1 MKDSMIVKGCIYLW
15 GLVFYGAAHGEIS
28 KSLSDKFSGIF
39 SMLYTAYSSSELL
52 SIFTAV
58 LITGVLLYFAS
69 RKYEDHH
76 FSWNKLCLE
85 IFGIEVLW
93 LIPYDWQTPT
103 VGMFPIPLF
112 HYGAILI
119 LALIVADGVR
129 WFGNKNDKR
138 KPIDAKPFTVDT
150 VSPQQIDAVRA
161 QYADEFMLKF
171 QAIENDTDSYSVV
184 FYGNWGSGKTVFL
197 RYVETKLRE
206 KNQEV
211 IWFNPWKCQ
220 SIQQINIDFFN
231 LLTGV
236 LKQYDSSLAKPIL
249 KYSDLL
255 DSVEAP
261 KIVEYIINL
270 FSSQEDS
277 MSELKDHIIES
288 LSEIKV
294 PIYILIDDL
303 DRMDAD
309 EILAVIG
316 LLRNTA
322 NFPYLKYV
330 VGCDRDYLLERLK
343 EKNIE
348 QDYLQKIFMA
358 EFYLP
363 EIYAVAPYYEECRK
377 DIEKMTQ
384 DVFVHNFFEVLYG
397 NKPSIINQV
406 LGNVRQAKRFARE
419 LVLDWE
425 FAKKNSIGR
434 QLEILFEDYFWIELL
449 KYHNQSDY
457 DKLQNNP
464 SDFFDTRKNPRYK
477 VPMYVL
483 KKKFKEDGL
492 KNKIE
497 TKILEFIFPYD
508 NSRLISSRS
517 VAMVENYVKYFSFG
531 KAVNHISQSEF
542 VDLLNRNN
550 PDVVEKKIKEFT
562 SEELLS
568 LQHLMRMQNL
578 SKFSLE
584 SKKGYIDIFYAL
596 SSIRLNHSFKSP
608 VLEDVLIP
616 LLKDQNELVKSYLK
630 NKLESGAEYHK
641 IFVSSS
647 ICNSLLYHSKVN
659 NFTYVSKEYLE
670 GILKKNFT
678 KYVENYKCDASEI
691 LISHKALNRLVLLS
705 VVSYPVFDEDDN
717 FEYNNND
724 CVIIE
729 EIINYFKEHKSKNQQ
744 AIIDFEKII
753 IPDENPQEAIDE
765 LEMNKQEKIENLFGS
780 TKNYERF
787 KAECFE

>member
-1 MKDSMIVKGCIYLW
+1 MKDSIIIKSCIYLW
-15 GLVFYGAAHGEIS
+15 GLVIYGTVHGEIS
-28 KSLSDKFSGIF
+28 KSLNDKFSGLF
-39 SMLYTAYSSSELL
+39 SMLYTAYSSCELL
-52 SIFTAV
+52 STFTAV

-103 VGMFPIPLF
+103 VDMLPISLF
-112 HYGAILI
+112 HYGAILVF
-119 LALIVADGVR
+119 ALIVADIVR
-129 WFGNKNDKR
+129 WLSNQYDKR
-138 KPIDAKPFTVDT
+138 KPIDAEPFTIDT
-150 VSPQQIDAVRA
+150 VSHHQIDAVRA

-197 RYVETKLRE
+197 RYIETKLRE
-206 KNQEV
+206 KHQEV

-330 VGCDRDYLLERLK
+330 VGCDRDYLLEKLK
-343 EKNIE
+343 EKNID

-363 EIYAVAPYYEECRK
+363 EIYAVAPYYEEGRK

-384 DVFVHNFFEVLYG
+384 DDSVHNFFEVLYG

-425 FAKKNSIGR
+425 FAKKNSTGR
-434 QLEILFEDYFWIELL
+434 QLEILFEDYFWLELL

-483 KKKFKEDGL
+483 KKEFQEDGL

-550 PDVVEKKIKEFT
+550 PGVVEKKIKELT
-562 SEELLS
+562 LKELLS
-568 LQHLMRMQNL
+568 LQQLMRMQDL

-596 SSIRLNHSFKSP
+596 SIRLNHSFMSP
-608 VLEDVLIP
+608 ILEDGLIP
-616 LLKDQNELVKSYLK
+616 LLKDQNGLVKSYLK
-630 NKLESGAEYHK
+630 NKLELSTEFHK

-647 ICNSLLYHSKVN
+647 ICNALLYQEKVN
-659 NFTYVSKEYLE
+659 NFTYFSKDYLE
-670 GILKKNFT
+670 GILKKDFT

-691 LISHKALNRLVLLS
+691 LIPHKDLKLLVSLS
-705 VVSYPVFDEDDN
+705 VVCSPVYDEDDKYVYSN
-717 FEYNNND
+717 YD

-729 EIINYFKEHKSKNQQ
+729 EIINYFKEHKSKNLQ
-744 AIIDFEKII
+744 AINDFEKII
-753 IPDENPQEAIDE
+753 IPDEYQQIAIDE
-765 LEMNKQEKIENLFGS
+765 LKMDKQEEIESLFGS

>member
-1 MKDSMIVKGCIYLW
+1 MKDSIIVKGCIYLW
-15 GLVFYGAAHGEIS
+15 GLVFYGVAHGEIS
-28 KSLSDKFSGIF
+28 KSLSDRFSGIF
-39 SMLYTAYSSSELL
+39 SMLYTAYSSCELL
-52 SIFTAV
+52 ATFTAV

-103 VGMFPIPLF
+103 VGMFPISQF

-119 LALIVADGVR
+119 FALIVADAVR
-129 WFGNKNDKR
+129 WLSNQYDKR
-138 KPIDAKPFTVDT
+138 KPIDAEPFTIDT
-150 VSPQQIDAVRA
+150 ISHHQIDAVRA

-197 RYVETKLRE
+197 RYIETKLKE

-330 VGCDRDYLLERLK
+330 VGCDRDYLLEKFK
-343 EKNIE
+343 EKNID

-363 EIYAVAPYYEECRK
+363 EIYAVAPYYEECCK

-425 FAKKNSIGR
+425 FAKKNSTGR

-497 TKILEFIFPYD
+497 TKILEIIFPYD
-508 NSRLISSRS
+508 NSRPVSSRS

-550 PDVVEKKIKEFT
+550 PDEVETEIKEMT
-562 SEELLS
+562 LKKLLS
-568 LQHLMRMQNL
+568 LQQLMRMQNL
-578 SKFSLE
+578 TKFSLE
-584 SKKGYIDIFYAL
+584 SKKGYIDIIYAL
-596 SSIRLNHSFKSP
+596 SIRVNHSFMSP
-608 VLEDVLIP
+608 ILEDGLIP
-616 LLKDQNELVKSYLK
+616 LLKDNDEKVNSYLL
-630 NKLESGAEYHK
+630 NRLNASTGFSN
-641 IFVSSS
+641 ILVSSS

-659 NFTYVSKEYLE
+659 NFAYFPEEDLKK
-670 GILKKNFT
+670 IMKKNFAN
-678 KYVENYKCDASEI
+678 YVENNKCDASEI
-691 LISHKALNRLVLLS
+691 LIKRKAVNRLVLLS
-705 VVSYPVFDEDDN
+705 VVSYPVFDEEGN
-717 FEYNNND
+717 FEYNNYD
-724 CVIIE
+724 CIIIE
-729 EIINYFKEHKSKNQQ
+729 EIINYFKEHKSKNLQ
-744 AIIDFEKII
+744 AIKDFEII
-753 IPDENPQEAIDE
+753 VVPDEYPQEAFDE
-765 LEMNKQEKIENLFGS
+765 LNIEKQEEIESLFGS
-780 TKNYERF
+780 TKNYKKF

>member
-1 MKDSMIVKGCIYLW
+1 MKDSIIVKGCIYLW
-15 GLVFYGAAHGEIS
+15 GLVFYGVAHGEIS
-28 KSLSDKFSGIF
+28 KSLSDRFSGIF
-39 SMLYTAYSSSELL
+39 SMLYTAYSSCELL
-52 SIFTAV
+52 STFTSV

-112 HYGAILI
+112 HYGAILVF
-119 LALIVADGVR
+119 ALIVADAVR
-129 WFGNKNDKR
+129 WLSNQYDKR
-138 KPIDAKPFTVDT
+138 KPIDAEPFTIDT
-150 VSPQQIDAVRA
+150 ISHHQIDAVRA

-197 RYVETKLRE
+197 RYIETKLRE
-206 KNQEV
+206 KHQEV

-309 EILAVIG
+309 EILTVIG

-330 VGCDRDYLLERLK
+330 VGCDRDYLLEKLK
-343 EKNIE
+343 EKNID

-384 DVFVHNFFEVLYG
+384 DDSVHNFFEVLYG

-425 FAKKNSIGR
+425 FAKKNSTGR

-483 KKKFKEDGL
+483 KKKFQEDGL

-508 NSRLISSRS
+508 NSRLLSSRS

-550 PDVVEKKIKEFT
+550 PDEVETEIKEMT
-562 SEELLS
+562 LKKLLS
-568 LQHLMRMQNL
+568 LQQLMRMQNL
-578 SKFSLE
+578 TKFSLE
-584 SKKGYIDIFYAL
+584 SKKGYIDIIYAL
-596 SSIRLNHSFKSP
+596 SIRLNHSLMSP
-608 VLEDVLIP
+608 ILEDGLIS
-616 LLKDQNELVKSYLK
+616 LLKDQNEFVKSYLK
-630 NKLESGAEYHK
+630 NKLELGSEYHK
-641 IFVSSS
+641 IFMSSS
-647 ICNSLLYHSKVN
+647 ICNALLYQEKVN
-659 NFTYVSKEYLE
+659 NFTYFSKDYLE
-670 GILKKNFT
+670 GILKKDFT

-691 LISHKALNRLVLLS
+691 LIPHKDLKLLVSLS
-705 VVSYPVFDEDDN
+705 VVCSPVYDVDDKYVYSN
-717 FEYNNND
+717 YD

-729 EIINYFKEHKSKNQQ
+729 EIINYFKEHKSKNLQ
-744 AIIDFEKII
+744 AINDFEKII
-753 IPDENPQEAIDE
+753 IPDEYQQIDIDE
-765 LEMNKQEKIENLFGS
+765 LKMDKQEEIESLFGS
-780 TKNYERF
+780 TKNYEKF

>member
-1 MKDSMIVKGCIYLW
+1 MKDCIIVKGCMYLW
-15 GLVFYGAAHGEIS
+15 GLVFYGIAHGEIS
-28 KSLSDKFSGIF
+28 KSLSDKFSGTF

-52 SIFTAV
+52 SAFTAV

-69 RKYEDHH
+69 RRYEDHH

-103 VGMFPIPLF
+103 VGMFPISLF

-119 LALIVADGVR
+119 FALIVADAVR
-129 WFGNKNDKR
+129 WLSNQNDKR
-138 KPIDAKPFTVDT
+138 KPIDAEPFTIDT
-150 VSPQQIDAVRA
+150 ISHHQIDAVRA

-171 QAIENDTDSYSVV
+171 QAVENDTDSYSVV

-197 RYVETKLRE
+197 RYIETKLRE
-206 KNQEV
+206 KHQEV
-211 IWFNPWKCQ
+211 IWFNPWKSQ

-270 FSSQEDS
+270 FSSQEGS

-309 EILAVIG
+309 EILTVIG

-330 VGCDRDYLLERLK
+330 VGCDRDYLLEKLK
-343 EKNIE
+343 EKNID

-384 DVFVHNFFEVLYG
+384 DVFVHNFFEGLYG

-406 LGNVRQAKRFARE
+406 LGNIRQAKRFARE

-425 FAKKNSIGR
+425 FAKKNSKGG
-434 QLEILFEDYFWIELL
+434 QVEILFEDYFWIELL

-457 DKLQNNP
+457 DRLQNTP
-464 SDFFDTRKNPRYK
+464 SDFFDTRKSPRYK

-483 KKKFKEDGL
+483 KKKLQEDGL
-492 KNKIE
+492 KDKIE
-497 TKILEFIFPYD
+497 TKILEIIFPYD
-508 NSRLISSRS
+508 NSRLVSSRS
-517 VAMVENYVKYFSFG
+517 VAIVENYVKYFSFG
-531 KAVNHISQSEF
+531 KALNHISQSEF

-550 PDVVEKKIKEFT
+550 PDVVEKKIQEMTKG
-562 SEELLS
+562 ELFS
-568 LQHLMRMQNL
+568 LRHLMQMQNL

-584 SKKGYIDIFYAL
+584 DKKGYIDIFYAL
-596 SSIRLNHSFKSP
+596 SIRFNHSSMSP
-608 VLEDVLIP
+608 ILEDGLIP
-616 LLKDQNELVKSYLK
+616 LLKDQNGLVKSYLK
-630 NKLESGAEYHK
+630 NKLELGTEFHK

-647 ICNSLLYHSKVN
+647 ICNSLLYQLKVN
-659 NFTYVSKEYLE
+659 NFTYFSKNYLE
-670 GILKKNFT
+670 GILKKNFAN
-678 KYVENYKCDASEI
+678 YVENYKCDASEI
-691 LISHKALNRLVLLS
+691 LIPHKALNRLASLS
-705 VVSYPVFDEDDN
+705 VVCSPVFDDDDN
-717 FEYNNND
+717 FDYNSYD

-729 EIINYFKEHKSKNQQ
+729 DIINYFKEHKSKNLQ
-744 AIIDFEKII
+744 AIKDFETII
-753 IPDENPQEAIDE
+753 VPDEYPQEAFDE
-765 LEMNKQEKIENLFGS
+765 LNINKQEEIENLFGS

>member
-1 MKDSMIVKGCIYLW
+1 MKDSIMIKGCIYLW
-15 GLVFYGAAHGEIS
+15 GLLFYGAAHGEIS
-28 KSLSDKFSGIF
+28 KSLSDKFSGLF
-39 SMLYTAYSSSELL
+39 SMLYTAYSSCELL
-52 SIFTAV
+52 STFTAV

-69 RKYEDHH
+69 RRYEDHH

-93 LIPYDWQTPT
+93 LIPYDWKTPT
-103 VGMFPIPLF
+103 VVMFPISLF

-119 LALIVADGVR
+119 FALIVADAVR
-129 WFGNKNDKR
+129 WLSNQYDKR
-138 KPIDAKPFTVDT
+138 KPIDAESFTIDT
-150 VSPQQIDAVRA
+150 ISHHQIDAVRA

-171 QAIENDTDSYSVV
+171 QAIENDADSYSVV

-197 RYVETKLRE
+197 RYIETKLRE
-206 KNQEV
+206 KHQEV

-330 VGCDRDYLLERLK
+330 VGCDRDYLLEKLK
-343 EKNIE
+343 EKNID

-384 DVFVHNFFEVLYG
+384 DDSVHNFFEVLYG

-425 FAKKNSIGR
+425 FAKKNSTGR

-449 KYHNQSDY
+449 KYHNQSAY
-457 DKLQNNP
+457 DRLQNTP
-464 SDFFDTRKNPRYK
+464 SDFFDTRKSPRYK

-483 KKKFKEDGL
+483 KKKFQEDGL
-492 KNKIE
+492 KDEIE
-497 TKILEFIFPYD
+497 TKILEIIFPYD

-517 VAMVENYVKYFSFG
+517 VVIVENYVKYFSFG

-550 PDVVEKKIKEFT
+550 PGVVEKKIKELT
-562 SEELLS
+562 LKELLS
-568 LQHLMRMQNL
+568 LQQLMRMQDL

-596 SSIRLNHSFKSP
+596 SIRLNHSFMSP
-608 VLEDVLIP
+608 ILEDGLIP
-616 LLKDQNELVKSYLK
+616 LLKDQNGLVKSYLK
-630 NKLESGAEYHK
+630 NKLELSTEFHK

-647 ICNSLLYHSKVN
+647 ICNSLLYQLKVN
-659 NFTYVSKEYLE
+659 NFTYFSKNYLE
-670 GILKKNFT
+670 GILKKNFAN
-678 KYVENYKCDASEI
+678 YVENYKCDASEI
-691 LISHKALNRLVLLS
+691 LIPRKALNRLVSLS
-705 VVSYPVFDEDDN
+705 VISYPVFDDDDN
-717 FEYNNND
+717 FDYNSYD
-724 CVIIE
+724 SVIIE
-729 EIINYFKEHKSKNQQ
+729 DIINYFKEHKSKNLQ
-744 AIIDFEKII
+744 AIKDFEII
-753 IPDENPQEAIDE
+753 VVPDEYPQEALDE
-765 LEMNKQEKIENLFGS
+765 LEIKKQEEIESLFGS

>member
-1 MKDSMIVKGCIYLW
+1 MIGY
-15 GLVFYGAAHGEIS
+15 
-28 KSLSDKFSGIF
+28 
-39 SMLYTAYSSSELL
+39 
-52 SIFTAV
+52 
-58 LITGVLLYFAS
+58 
-69 RKYEDHH
+69 
-76 FSWNKLCLE
+76 
-85 IFGIEVLW
+85 
-93 LIPYDWQTPT
+93 
-103 VGMFPIPLF
+103 
-112 HYGAILI
+112 
-119 LALIVADGVR
+119 
-129 WFGNKNDKR
+129 DKR
-138 KPIDAKPFTVDT
+138 KPIDAEPFTIDT
-150 VSPQQIDAVRA
+150 ISHHQIDAVRA
-161 QYADEFMLKF
+161 LYADEFMLKF

-197 RYVETKLRE
+197 RYIETKLRE
-206 KNQEV
+206 KHQEV

-277 MSELKDHIIES
+277 MSELKNHIIES
-288 LSEIKV
+288 LFEIKV

-330 VGCDRDYLLERLK
+330 VGCDRDYLLEKLK
-343 EKNIE
+343 EKNID

-384 DVFVHNFFEVLYG
+384 DDSVHNFFEVLYG

-425 FAKKNSIGR
+425 FAKKNSTGR

-483 KKKFKEDGL
+483 KKKFQEDGL

-497 TKILEFIFPYD
+497 TKILEIIFPYD

-531 KAVNHISQSEF
+531 KALNHISQSEF

-550 PDVVEKKIKEFT
+550 PAVVEEKVNAMT
-562 SEELLS
+562 SDEQLS
-568 LQHLMRMQNL
+568 LQHLMQMQNL
-578 SKFSLE
+578 SKFRLE
-584 SKKGYIDIFYAL
+584 DKKGYIDIFYAL
-596 SSIRLNHSFKSP
+596 SKSPNHSLMSQI
-608 VLEDVLIP
+608 VEDGLIP
-616 LLKDQNELVKSYLK
+616 LLEDSDEKVKSHLLNRLNVSTGYGNIL
-630 NKLESGAEYHK
+630 
-641 IFVSSS
+641 VSSS

-659 NFTYVSKEYLE
+659 DFTCFPEEDLKK
-670 GILKKNFT
+670 IMKKNFVN
-678 KYVENYKCDASEI
+678 YVENNKCDASEI
-691 LISHKALNRLVLLS
+691 LIKRKAVNRLVLLS
-705 VVSYPVFDEDDN
+705 VVSYPVFDEEGN
-717 FEYNNND
+717 FEYNNYN
-724 CVIIE
+724 CIIIE
-729 EIINYFKEHKSKNQQ
+729 EIINYFKEHKSKNLQ
-744 AIIDFEKII
+744 AIKDFEII
-753 IPDENPQEAIDE
+753 VVPDEYPQEAFDE
-765 LEMNKQEKIENLFGS
+765 LNIEKQEEIESLFGS
-780 TKNYERF
+780 TKNYKKF

>member
-1 MKDSMIVKGCIYLW
+1 MKDSIVVKISIYLW
-15 GLVFYGAAHGEIS
+15 VIVFYGFAHGEITMF
-28 KSLSDKFSGIF
+28 LDDNFTGIF
-39 SMLYTAYSSSELL
+39 TILYTTYAGNDIL
-52 SIFTAV
+52 SLFTVV

-85 IFGIEVLW
+85 ILGIEVLW

-119 LALIVADGVR
+119 FALIVADAVR
-129 WFGNKNDKR
+129 WLFNLNDKP
-138 KPIDAKPFTVDT
+138 KPIDAKSFTIDT
-150 VSPQQIDAVRA
+150 VSPHQIDAVRA
-161 QYADEFMLKF
+161 QYADEFILKF
-171 QAIENDTDSYSVV
+171 QAIDNFDDSYSVV
-184 FYGNWGSGKTVFL
+184 FYGKWGSGKTVFL
-197 RYVETKLRE
+197 RHIEKKLRE
-206 KNQEV
+206 KNQKV

-231 LLTGV
+231 LLTDV
-236 LKQYDSSLAKPIL
+236 LTQYDSSLAKPIL

-277 MSELKDHIIES
+277 MSELKEHIIKS
-288 LSEIKV
+288 LSKIRV

-309 EILAVIG
+309 EILTVIG

-330 VGCDRDYLLERLK
+330 VGCDRDYLLEKLK

-348 QDYLQKIFMA
+348 QDYLQKIFMT

-363 EIYAVAPYYEECRK
+363 EIFVIYPYYEECRK
-377 DIEKMTQ
+377 DIEQMTK
-384 DVFVHNFFEVLYG
+384 DDPVHNFFEVIYG
-397 NKPSIINQV
+397 DKPSIINQV

-419 LVLDWE
+419 LALDWE
-425 FAKKNSIGR
+425 FAKKNSTGR
-434 QLEILFEDYFWIELL
+434 QCEILFEDYFWIELL

-457 DKLQNNP
+457 DRLQNTP
-464 SDFFDTRKNPRYK
+464 SDFFDTRRSPRYK

-483 KKKFKEDGL
+483 KKKFQEDGL
-492 KNKIE
+492 KDKIE
-497 TKILEFIFPYD
+497 TKILEIIFPND

-531 KAVNHISQSEF
+531 KALNHISQSEF

-550 PDVVEKKIKEFT
+550 PDVVEQKIKKLT
-562 SEELLS
+562 LKELFS
-568 LQHLMRMQNL
+568 LRHLMQMQDL

-584 SKKGYIDIFYAL
+584 DKKGYIDIFYAL
-596 SSIRLNHSFKSP
+596 SIRLNHSSLSP
-608 VLEDVLIP
+608 ILEDGLIP

-630 NKLESGAEYHK
+630 NKLELSTEYHK
-641 IFVSSS
+641 LFMSSS
-647 ICNSLLYHSKVN
+647 ICNALLYQEKVN
-659 NFTYVSKEYLE
+659 NFTYFSKDYLE
-670 GILKKNFT
+670 GILKKNFA
-678 KYVENYKCDASEI
+678 KFVENYKCDASEI
-691 LISHKALNRLVLLS
+691 LIPHKDLKLLVSLS
-705 VVSYPVFDEDDN
+705 VVSYPVFDEEGN
-717 FEYNNND
+717 FEYNNYD
-724 CVIIE
+724 CVILE
-729 EIINYFKEHKSKNQQ
+729 EIINYFKEHKSNIFQ
-744 AIIDFEKII
+744 AIDDFEKII
-753 IPDENPQEAIDE
+753 VPDEYPQEAFDE
-765 LEMNKQEKIENLFGS
+765 LIMERQEKIDNLFGS

>member
-1 MKDSMIVKGCIYLW
+1 MKDSIVVKISIYLW
-15 GLVFYGAAHGEIS
+15 VMVFYVFAHGEIT
-28 KSLSDKFSGIF
+28 KFLDDNFTGIF
-39 SMLYTAYSSSELL
+39 TILYTTYAGNDIL
-52 SIFTAV
+52 SLFTVV

-85 IFGIEVLW
+85 ILGIEVLW

-119 LALIVADGVR
+119 FALIVADAVR
-129 WFGNKNDKR
+129 WLFNRNDKP
-138 KPIDAKPFTVDT
+138 KLIDAEPFTIDT
-150 VSPQQIDAVRA
+150 ISPHQIDAVRA

-171 QAIENDTDSYSVV
+171 QAIDNFDDSYSVV
-184 FYGNWGSGKTVFL
+184 FYGKWGSGKTVFL
-197 RYVETKLRE
+197 RHIETKLME
-206 KNQEV
+206 KNQKV

-236 LKQYDSSLAKPIL
+236 LTQYDSSLAKPIL

-277 MSELKDHIIES
+277 MSELKEHIIES
-288 LSEIKV
+288 LSEIRV

-330 VGCDRDYLLERLK
+330 VGCDRDYLLEKLK

-363 EIYAVAPYYEECRK
+363 DFFVIYPYYEECRK
-377 DIEKMTQ
+377 DIEKMTK
-384 DVFVHNFFEVLYG
+384 DDPVHNFFEVLYG
-397 NKPSIINQV
+397 DKPSIIDQV
-406 LGNVRQAKRFARE
+406 LGNIRQAKRFARE

-425 FAKKNSIGR
+425 FAKKNSTGR
-434 QLEILFEDYFWIELL
+434 QREILYEDYFWIELL

-457 DKLQNNP
+457 DRLQNTP
-464 SDFFDTRKNPRYK
+464 SDFFDTRKSPRYK

-483 KKKFKEDGL
+483 KKKFREDGL
-492 KNKIE
+492 KDKIE
-497 TKILEFIFPYD
+497 TKILEIIFPYD
-508 NSRLISSRS
+508 NSRLVSSRS

-531 KAVNHISQSEF
+531 KALNHISQSEF

-550 PDVVEKKIKEFT
+550 PDVVEQKIKELT
-562 SEELLS
+562 LKELFS
-568 LQHLMRMQNL
+568 LRHLMQMQDL

-584 SKKGYIDIFYAL
+584 DKKGYIDIFYAL
-596 SSIRLNHSFKSP
+596 SIRLNHSSLSP
-608 VLEDVLIP
+608 ILENGLIP

-630 NKLESGAEYHK
+630 NKLELSSEYHK
-641 IFVSSS
+641 LFMSSS
-647 ICNSLLYHSKVN
+647 ICNALLYQEKVN
-659 NFTYVSKEYLE
+659 SFTYFSKDYLE
-670 GILKKNFT
+670 GILKKNFA
-678 KYVENYKCDASEI
+678 KFVENYKCDASEI
-691 LISHKALNRLVLLS
+691 LISRKALNRLVLLS
-705 VVSYPVFDEDDN
+705 VVSYPVFDEEGN
-717 FEYNNND
+717 FEYNNYD
-724 CVIIE
+724 CVILE

-744 AIIDFEKII
+744 AINDFDKII
-753 IPDENPQEAIDE
+753 VPDEYPQEAFDE
-765 LEMNKQEKIENLFGS
+765 LLMERQEKIENLFGS
-780 TKNYERF
+780 SKNFERF

>member
-1 MKDSMIVKGCIYLW
+1 
-15 GLVFYGAAHGEIS
+15 
-28 KSLSDKFSGIF
+28 
-39 SMLYTAYSSSELL
+39 MLYTAYSSSELL
-52 SIFTAV
+52 STFTVV

-103 VGMFPIPLF
+103 VGMLPISLF
-112 HYGAILI
+112 HYGAILVF
-119 LALIVADGVR
+119 ALIVADAVR
-129 WFGNKNDKR
+129 WLSNQYDKR
-138 KPIDAKPFTVDT
+138 KPIDAEPFTIDT
-150 VSPQQIDAVRA
+150 ISHHQIDAVRA

-197 RYVETKLRE
+197 RYIETKLRE
-206 KNQEV
+206 KHQEV

-270 FSSQEDS
+270 FSSQEDN

-330 VGCDRDYLLERLK
+330 VGCDRDYLLEKLK
-343 EKNIE
+343 EKNID

-397 NKPSIINQV
+397 DKPSIINQV

-425 FAKKNSIGR
+425 FAKKNSTGR

-449 KYHNQSDY
+449 KYHNQSVY
-457 DKLQNNP
+457 MELQNNP
-464 SDFFDTRKNPRYK
+464 SKFFYTKKNPRHK

-483 KKKFKEDGL
+483 KKFQENQVKD
-492 KNKIE
+492 KIE
-497 TKILEFIFPYD
+497 TKILEIIFPYD
-508 NSRLISSRS
+508 NSRPVSSRS
-517 VAMVENYVKYFSFG
+517 VALVENYVKYFSFG
-531 KAVNHISQSEF
+531 KALNHISQSEF

-550 PDVVEKKIKEFT
+550 LAVVEEKVNAMT
-562 SEELLS
+562 SDEQLS
-568 LQHLMRMQNL
+568 LQHLMQMQNL
-578 SKFSLE
+578 SKFRLE
-584 SKKGYIDIFYAL
+584 DKKGYIDIFYAL
-596 SSIRLNHSFKSP
+596 SKNPNHSLMSQI
-608 VLEDVLIP
+608 LEDGLIP
-616 LLKDQNELVKSYLK
+616 LLKDQNGLVKSYLK
-630 NKLESGAEYHK
+630 NKLELSTEFHK

-647 ICNSLLYHSKVN
+647 ICNSLLYQLKVN
-659 NFTYVSKEYLE
+659 NFTYFSKNYLE
-670 GILKKNFT
+670 GILKKNFAN
-678 KYVENYKCDASEI
+678 YVENYKCDASEI
-691 LISHKALNRLVLLS
+691 LIPRKALNRLVSLS
-705 VVSYPVFDEDDN
+705 VISYPVFDEDDN
-717 FEYNNND
+717 FDYNNYD
-724 CVIIE
+724 CVIFE
-729 EIINYFKEHKSKNQQ
+729 DIINYFKEHKSKNLQ
-744 AIIDFEKII
+744 AIKDFEII
-753 IPDENPQEAIDE
+753 VVPDEYPQEALDE
-765 LEMNKQEKIENLFGS
+765 LEMDKQEKIENLFGS

-787 KAECFE
+787 KTECFE

>member
-1 MKDSMIVKGCIYLW
+1 MKDSIIIKSCIYLW
-15 GLVFYGAAHGEIS
+15 GLVIYGTVHGEIS
-28 KSLSDKFSGIF
+28 KSLNDKFSGLF
-39 SMLYTAYSSSELL
+39 SMLYTAYSSCELL
-52 SIFTAV
+52 STFTAV

-103 VGMFPIPLF
+103 VGMLPISLF
-112 HYGAILI
+112 HYGAILVF
-119 LALIVADGVR
+119 ALIVADAVR
-129 WFGNKNDKR
+129 WLSNQYDKR
-138 KPIDAKPFTVDT
+138 KPIDAEPFTIDT
-150 VSPQQIDAVRA
+150 ISHHQIDAVRA

-197 RYVETKLRE
+197 RYIETKLRE
-206 KNQEV
+206 KHQEV

-270 FSSQEDS
+270 FSSQEDN

-330 VGCDRDYLLERLK
+330 VGCDRDYLLEKLK
-343 EKNIE
+343 EKNID

-363 EIYAVAPYYEECRK
+363 EIYVVAPYYEECRK

-406 LGNVRQAKRFARE
+406 LGNIRQAKRFARE

-425 FAKKNSIGR
+425 FAKKNSTGR

-449 KYHNQSDY
+449 KYHNQSVY
-457 DKLQNNP
+457 MELQNNP
-464 SDFFDTRKNPRYK
+464 SKFFDTKKNPRHK

-483 KKKFKEDGL
+483 KKFQENQVKD
-492 KNKIE
+492 KIE
-497 TKILEFIFPYD
+497 TKILEIIFPYD
-508 NSRLISSRS
+508 NSRPVSSRS
-517 VAMVENYVKYFSFG
+517 VALVENYVKYFSFG
-531 KAVNHISQSEF
+531 KALNHISQSEF

-550 PDVVEKKIKEFT
+550 LAVVEEKVNAMT
-562 SEELLS
+562 SDEQLS
-568 LQHLMRMQNL
+568 LQHLMQMQNL
-578 SKFSLE
+578 SKFRLE
-584 SKKGYIDIFYAL
+584 DKKGYIDIFYAL
-596 SSIRLNHSFKSP
+596 SKSPNHSLMSQI
-608 VLEDVLIP
+608 VEDGLIP
-616 LLKDQNELVKSYLK
+616 LLKDSDEKVKSHLLNRLNVSTGYGNIL
-630 NKLESGAEYHK
+630 
-641 IFVSSS
+641 VSSS

-659 NFTYVSKEYLE
+659 DFTYLPE
-670 GILKKNFT
+670 GDLKNIMKKNFAE
-678 KYVENYKCDASEI
+678 YVEKNKCDASEI
-691 LISHKALNRLVLLS
+691 LIPHKGLNRMASLS
-705 VVSYPVFDEDDN
+705 VVCYPVFDDDDN
-717 FEYNNND
+717 FDYNSYD
-724 CVIIE
+724 SVIFE
-729 EIINYFKEHKSKNQQ
+729 DIINYFKEHKSKNLQ
-744 AIIDFEKII
+744 AIKDFEII
-753 IPDENPQEAIDE
+753 VVPDEYPQEALDE
-765 LEMNKQEKIENLFGS
+765 LEMDKQEKIENLFGS

-787 KAECFE
+787 KTECFE

>member
-1 MKDSMIVKGCIYLW
+1 MKDSIIVKGCMYLW
-15 GLVFYGAAHGEIS
+15 GLVFYGIAHGEIS

-52 SIFTAV
+52 STFTAV

-69 RKYEDHH
+69 RRYEDHH

-119 LALIVADGVR
+119 FALIVADAVR
-129 WFGNKNDKR
+129 WLSNQNDKC
-138 KPIDAKPFTVDT
+138 KPIDAEPFTIDT
-150 VSPQQIDAVRA
+150 ISHHQIDAVRA

-197 RYVETKLRE
+197 RYIETKLRE
-206 KNQEV
+206 KHQEV

-330 VGCDRDYLLERLK
+330 VGCDRDYLLEKLK
-343 EKNIE
+343 EKNID

-384 DVFVHNFFEVLYG
+384 DDSVHNFFEVLYG

-425 FAKKNSIGR
+425 FAKKNSTGR

-457 DKLQNNP
+457 DRLQNTP
-464 SDFFDTRKNPRYK
+464 SDFFDTRKSPRYK

-483 KKKFKEDGL
+483 KKKFQEDGL
-492 KNKIE
+492 KDKIE
-497 TKILEFIFPYD
+497 TKILEIIFPYD
-508 NSRLISSRS
+508 NSRLVSSRS

-531 KAVNHISQSEF
+531 KALNHISQSEF

-550 PDVVEKKIKEFT
+550 PDVVETKIKELT
-562 SEELLS
+562 LKELFS
-568 LQHLMRMQNL
+568 LQHLMRMQDL

-596 SSIRLNHSFKSP
+596 SIRLNHSFMSP
-608 VLEDVLIP
+608 ILEDGLIP
-616 LLKDQNELVKSYLK
+616 LLKDQNGLVKSYLK
-630 NKLESGAEYHK
+630 NKLELSTEFHK

-647 ICNSLLYHSKVN
+647 ICNSLLYQLKVN
-659 NFTYVSKEYLE
+659 NFTYFSKNYLE
-670 GILKKNFT
+670 GILKKNFAN
-678 KYVENYKCDASEI
+678 YVENYKCDASEI
-691 LISHKALNRLVLLS
+691 LIPRKALNRLVSLS
-705 VVSYPVFDEDDN
+705 VISYPVFDEDDN
-717 FEYNNND
+717 FDYNNYD

-729 EIINYFKEHKSKNQQ
+729 DIINYFKEHKSKNLQ
-744 AIIDFEKII
+744 AVNDFETII
-753 IPDENPQEAIDE
+753 VPDEYPQEVIDQ
-765 LEMNKQEKIENLFGS
+765 LEMDKQEKIEGLFGS
-780 TKNYERF
+780 TKNYDRF

>member
-1 MKDSMIVKGCIYLW
+1 MKDSIMIKGCIYLW
-15 GLVFYGAAHGEIS
+15 GLLFYGAAHGEIS
-28 KSLSDKFSGIF
+28 KSLSDKFSGLF

-52 SIFTAV
+52 STFTAV

-69 RKYEDHH
+69 RRYEDHH

-103 VGMFPIPLF
+103 VGMFPISLF

-119 LALIVADGVR
+119 FALIVADAVR
-129 WFGNKNDKR
+129 WLSNQNDKR
-138 KPIDAKPFTVDT
+138 KPIDAEPFTIDT
-150 VSPQQIDAVRA
+150 ISHHQIDAVRA

-171 QAIENDTDSYSVV
+171 QAVENDTDSYSVV

-197 RYVETKLRE
+197 RYIETKLRE
-206 KNQEV
+206 KHQEV

-330 VGCDRDYLLERLK
+330 VGCDRDYLLEKLK
-343 EKNIE
+343 EKNID

-384 DVFVHNFFEVLYG
+384 DDSVHNFFEVLYG

-425 FAKKNSIGR
+425 FAKKNSTGR
-434 QLEILFEDYFWIELL
+434 QLEILFEDYFWLELL

-457 DKLQNNP
+457 DRLQNTP

-483 KKKFKEDGL
+483 KKKFQEDGL
-492 KNKIE
+492 KDKIE
-497 TKILEFIFPYD
+497 TKILEIIFPYD

-517 VAMVENYVKYFSFG
+517 VVIVENYVKYFSFG

-550 PDVVEKKIKEFT
+550 PGVVEKKIKELT
-562 SEELLS
+562 LKELLS
-568 LQHLMRMQNL
+568 LQQLMRMQDL

-596 SSIRLNHSFKSP
+596 SIRLNHSFMSP
-608 VLEDVLIP
+608 ILEDGLIP
-616 LLKDQNELVKSYLK
+616 LLKDQNGLVKSYLK
-630 NKLESGAEYHK
+630 NKLELSTDFHK

-647 ICNSLLYHSKVN
+647 ICNSLLYQLKVN
-659 NFTYVSKEYLE
+659 NFTYFSKNYLE
-670 GILKKNFT
+670 GILKKNFAN
-678 KYVENYKCDASEI
+678 YVENYKCDASEI
-691 LISHKALNRLVLLS
+691 LIPRKALNRLVSLS
-705 VVSYPVFDEDDN
+705 VISYPVFDDDDN
-717 FEYNNND
+717 FDYNSYD
-724 CVIIE
+724 SVIIE
-729 EIINYFKEHKSKNQQ
+729 DIINYFKEHKSKNLQ
-744 AIIDFEKII
+744 AIKDFEII
-753 IPDENPQEAIDE
+753 VVPDEYPQEALDE
-765 LEMNKQEKIENLFGS
+765 LEIKKQEEIESLFGS

>member
-1 MKDSMIVKGCIYLW
+1 MKDSIIIKSCIYLW
-15 GLVFYGAAHGEIS
+15 GLVIYGTVHGEIS
-28 KSLSDKFSGIF
+28 KSLNDKFSGLF
-39 SMLYTAYSSSELL
+39 SMLYTAYSSCELL
-52 SIFTAV
+52 STFTAV

-103 VGMFPIPLF
+103 VDMLPISLF
-112 HYGAILI
+112 HYGAILVF
-119 LALIVADGVR
+119 ALIVADIVR
-129 WFGNKNDKR
+129 WLSNQYDKR
-138 KPIDAKPFTVDT
+138 KPIDAEPFTIDT
-150 VSPQQIDAVRA
+150 VSHHQIDAVRA

-197 RYVETKLRE
+197 RYIETKLRE
-206 KNQEV
+206 KHQEV

-330 VGCDRDYLLERLK
+330 VGCDRDYLLEKLK
-343 EKNIE
+343 EKNID

-384 DVFVHNFFEVLYG
+384 DDSVHNFFEVLYG

-483 KKKFKEDGL
+483 KKKFQEDGL

-508 NSRLISSRS
+508 NSRLLSSRS

-550 PDVVEKKIKEFT
+550 PDEVETEIKEMT
-562 SEELLS
+562 LKKLLS
-568 LQHLMRMQNL
+568 LQQLMRMQNL
-578 SKFSLE
+578 TKFSLE
-584 SKKGYIDIFYAL
+584 SKKGYIDIIYAL
-596 SSIRLNHSFKSP
+596 SIRLNHSLMSP
-608 VLEDVLIP
+608 ILEDGLIP

-630 NKLESGAEYHK
+630 NKLELGSEYHK
-641 IFVSSS
+641 IFMSSS
-647 ICNSLLYHSKVN
+647 ICNALLYQEKVN
-659 NFTYVSKEYLE
+659 NFTYFSKDYLE
-670 GILKKNFT
+670 GILKKDFT

-691 LISHKALNRLVLLS
+691 LIPHKDLKLLVSLS
-705 VVSYPVFDEDDN
+705 VVCSPVYDEDDKYVYSN
-717 FEYNNND
+717 YD

-729 EIINYFKEHKSKNQQ
+729 EIINYFKEHKSKNLQ
-744 AIIDFEKII
+744 AINDFEKII
-753 IPDENPQEAIDE
+753 IPDEYQQIDIDE
-765 LEMNKQEKIENLFGS
+765 LKMDKQEEIESLFGS
-780 TKNYERF
+780 TKNYEKF

>member
-1 MKDSMIVKGCIYLW
+1 MIKGCIYLW
-15 GLVFYGAAHGEIS
+15 GLLFYGAAHGEIS
-28 KSLSDKFSGIF
+28 KSLSDKFSGLF
-39 SMLYTAYSSSELL
+39 SMLYTAYSSCELL
-52 SIFTAV
+52 STFTAV

-103 VGMFPIPLF
+103 VGMLPISLF
-112 HYGAILI
+112 HYGAILVF
-119 LALIVADGVR
+119 ALIVADAVR
-129 WFGNKNDKR
+129 WLSNQYDKR
-138 KPIDAKPFTVDT
+138 KPIDAEPFTIDT
-150 VSPQQIDAVRA
+150 ISHHQIDAVRA

-197 RYVETKLRE
+197 RYIETKLRE
-206 KNQEV
+206 KHQEV

-330 VGCDRDYLLERLK
+330 VGCDRDYLLEKLK
-343 EKNIE
+343 EKNID

-384 DVFVHNFFEVLYG
+384 DDSVHNFFEVLYG

-425 FAKKNSIGR
+425 FAKKNSTGR
-434 QLEILFEDYFWIELL
+434 QLEILFEDYFWLELL

-457 DKLQNNP
+457 DRLQNTP
-464 SDFFDTRKNPRYK
+464 SDFFDTRKSPRYK

-483 KKKFKEDGL
+483 KKKFQEDGL
-492 KNKIE
+492 KDKIE
-497 TKILEFIFPYD
+497 TKILEIIFPYD
-508 NSRLISSRS
+508 NSRLVSSRS
-517 VAMVENYVKYFSFG
+517 VVIVENYVKYFSFG

-550 PDVVEKKIKEFT
+550 PGVVEKKIKELT
-562 SEELLS
+562 LKELLS
-568 LQHLMRMQNL
+568 LQQLMRMQDL

-596 SSIRLNHSFKSP
+596 SIRLNHSFMSP
-608 VLEDVLIP
+608 ILEDGLIP
-616 LLKDQNELVKSYLK
+616 LLKDQNGLVKSYLK
-630 NKLESGAEYHK
+630 NKLELSTEFHK

-647 ICNSLLYHSKVN
+647 ICNSLLYQLKVN
-659 NFTYVSKEYLE
+659 NFTYFSKNYLE
-670 GILKKNFT
+670 GILKKNFAN
-678 KYVENYKCDASEI
+678 YVENYKCDASEI
-691 LISHKALNRLVLLS
+691 LIPRKALNRLVSLS
-705 VVSYPVFDEDDN
+705 VISYPVFDDDDN
-717 FEYNNND
+717 FDYNSYD
-724 CVIIE
+724 SVIIE
-729 EIINYFKEHKSKNQQ
+729 DIINYFKEHKSKNLQ
-744 AIIDFEKII
+744 AIKDFEII
-753 IPDENPQEAIDE
+753 VVPDEYPQEALDE
-765 LEMNKQEKIENLFGS
+765 LEIKKQEEIESLFGS

>member
-1 MKDSMIVKGCIYLW
+1 MKDSIIVKGCMYLW
-15 GLVFYGAAHGEIS
+15 GLVFYGIAHGEIS
-28 KSLSDKFSGIF
+28 KSLSDQFSGIF

-52 SIFTAV
+52 SAFTAV

-69 RKYEDHH
+69 RRYGDHH

-103 VGMFPIPLF
+103 VGMFPISLF

-119 LALIVADGVR
+119 FALIVADAVR
-129 WFGNKNDKR
+129 WLSNQNDKR
-138 KPIDAKPFTVDT
+138 NPIDAEPFTIDT
-150 VSPQQIDAVRA
+150 ISHHQIDAVRA
-161 QYADEFMLKF
+161 QYADDFMLKF
-171 QAIENDTDSYSVV
+171 QAVENDTDSYSVV
-184 FYGNWGSGKTVFL
+184 FYGKWGSGKTVFL
-197 RYVETKLRE
+197 RYIETKLRE
-206 KNQEV
+206 KHQEV

-270 FSSQEDS
+270 FSSQEGS

-303 DRMDAD
+303 DRMDAE
-309 EILAVIG
+309 EILTVIG

-330 VGCDRDYLLERLK
+330 VGCDRDYLLEKLK
-343 EKNIE
+343 EKNID

-384 DVFVHNFFEVLYG
+384 DVFVHNFFEGLYG

-406 LGNVRQAKRFARE
+406 LGNIRQAKRFARE

-425 FAKKNSIGR
+425 FAKKNSTGR

-449 KYHNQSDY
+449 KYHNQSVY
-457 DKLQNNP
+457 MELQNNP
-464 SDFFDTRKNPRYK
+464 SKFFDTKKNPRHK

-483 KKKFKEDGL
+483 KKFQENQVKD
-492 KNKIE
+492 KIE
-497 TKILEFIFPYD
+497 TKILEIIFPYD
-508 NSRLISSRS
+508 NSRPVSSRS
-517 VAMVENYVKYFSFG
+517 VALVENYVKYFSFG
-531 KAVNHISQSEF
+531 KALNHISQSEF

-550 PDVVEKKIKEFT
+550 PDVVEKKIQEMT
-562 SEELLS
+562 SDEQLS
-568 LQHLMRMQNL
+568 LLHLMQMQNL
-578 SKFSLE
+578 SKFRLE
-584 SKKGYIDIFYAL
+584 DKKGYIDIFYAL
-596 SSIRLNHSFKSP
+596 SKNPNHSLMSQI
-608 VLEDVLIP
+608 VEDGLIP
-616 LLKDQNELVKSYLK
+616 LLKDSDEKVKSHLLNRLNVSTGYGNIL
-630 NKLESGAEYHK
+630 
-641 IFVSSS
+641 VSSS
-647 ICNSLLYHSKVN
+647 ICNSLLYQLKVN
-659 NFTYVSKEYLE
+659 NFTYFSKNYLE
-670 GILKKNFT
+670 GILKKNFAN
-678 KYVENYKCDASEI
+678 YVENYKCDASEI
-691 LISHKALNRLVLLS
+691 LIPRKALNRLASLS
-705 VVSYPVFDEDDN
+705 VVCSPVFDDDDN
-717 FEYNNND
+717 FDYNSYD

-729 EIINYFKEHKSKNQQ
+729 DIINYFKEHKSKNLQ
-744 AIIDFEKII
+744 AINDFETII
-753 IPDENPQEAIDE
+753 VLDEYPQEVIDQ
-765 LEMNKQEKIENLFGS
+765 LEMDKQEKIENLFGS

>member
-1 MKDSMIVKGCIYLW
+1 MKDSIIVKGCIFLW
-15 GLVFYGAAHGEIS
+15 GLVFYGIAHGEIS
-28 KSLSDKFSGIF
+28 KSLSDQFSEIF

-52 SIFTAV
+52 SAFTAV

-85 IFGIEVLW
+85 IFGMEVLW
-93 LIPYDWQTPT
+93 LIPYDWKTPT
-103 VGMFPIPLF
+103 VGMFPISLF

-119 LALIVADGVR
+119 FALIVADAVR
-129 WFGNKNDKR
+129 WLSNQNDKR
-138 KPIDAKPFTVDT
+138 KPIDAEPFTIDT
-150 VSPQQIDAVRA
+150 ISHHQIDAVRA

-184 FYGNWGSGKTVFL
+184 FYGKWGSGKTVFL

-206 KNQEV
+206 KHQEV

-277 MSELKDHIIES
+277 MSELKEHIIES

-309 EILAVIG
+309 EILTVIG

-330 VGCDRDYLLERLK
+330 VGCDRDYLLEKLK
-343 EKNIE
+343 EKNID

-384 DVFVHNFFEVLYG
+384 DVFVHNFFEGLYG

-406 LGNVRQAKRFARE
+406 LGNIRQAKRFARE

-425 FAKKNSIGR
+425 FAKKNSTGR

-449 KYHNQSDY
+449 KYHNQSVY
-457 DKLQNNP
+457 MELQNNP
-464 SDFFDTRKNPRYK
+464 SKFFDTKKNPRHK

-483 KKKFKEDGL
+483 KKFQEDGL
-492 KNKIE
+492 KDKIE
-497 TKILEFIFPYD
+497 TQILEIIFPYD
-508 NSRLISSRS
+508 NSRLVSSRS
-517 VAMVENYVKYFSFG
+517 VVMVENYVKYFSFG
-531 KAVNHISQSEF
+531 KALNHISQSEF

-550 PDVVEKKIKEFT
+550 PDVVEKKIQEMT
-562 SEELLS
+562 SDEQLS
-568 LQHLMRMQNL
+568 LQHLMQMQNL
-578 SKFSLE
+578 SKFRLE
-584 SKKGYIDIFYAL
+584 DKKGYIDIFYAL
-596 SSIRLNHSFKSP
+596 SKSPNHSLMSQI
-608 VLEDVLIP
+608 VEDGLIP
-616 LLKDQNELVKSYLK
+616 LLKDSDEKVKSHLLNRLNVSTGYGNIL
-630 NKLESGAEYHK
+630 
-641 IFVSSS
+641 VSSS

-659 NFTYVSKEYLE
+659 DFTCFPEEDLKN
-670 GILKKNFT
+670 IMKKNFAE
-678 KYVENYKCDASEI
+678 YVEKNKCDASEI
-691 LISHKALNRLVLLS
+691 LIPHKALNRLASLS
-705 VVSYPVFDEDDN
+705 VISYPVFDEDDN
-717 FEYNNND
+717 FDYNSYD

-729 EIINYFKEHKSKNQQ
+729 NIINYFKEHKSKNLQ
-744 AIIDFEKII
+744 AIKDFETII
-753 IPDENPQEAIDE
+753 VPDEYPQEAFDE
-765 LEMNKQEKIENLFGS
+765 LNINKQEEIEGLFGS

>member
-1 MKDSMIVKGCIYLW
+1 MKDSIIIKSCIYLW
-15 GLVFYGAAHGEIS
+15 GLVIYGTVHGEIS
-28 KSLSDKFSGIF
+28 KSLNDKFSGLF
-39 SMLYTAYSSSELL
+39 SMLYTAYSSCELL
-52 SIFTAV
+52 STFTAV

-103 VGMFPIPLF
+103 VGMLPISLF
-112 HYGAILI
+112 HYEAILVF
-119 LALIVADGVR
+119 ALIVADAVR
-129 WFGNKNDKR
+129 WLSNQYDKR
-138 KPIDAKPFTVDT
+138 KPIDAEPFTIDT
-150 VSPQQIDAVRA
+150 ISHHQIDAVRA

-197 RYVETKLRE
+197 RYIETKLRE
-206 KNQEV
+206 KHQEV

-270 FSSQEDS
+270 FSSQEDN

-330 VGCDRDYLLERLK
+330 VGCDRDYLLEKLK
-343 EKNIE
+343 EKNID

-397 NKPSIINQV
+397 DKPSIINQV

-425 FAKKNSIGR
+425 FAKKNSTGR

-449 KYHNQSDY
+449 KYHNQSVY
-457 DKLQNNP
+457 MELQNNP
-464 SDFFDTRKNPRYK
+464 SKFFDTKKNPRHK

-483 KKKFKEDGL
+483 KKFQENQVKD
-492 KNKIE
+492 KIE
-497 TKILEFIFPYD
+497 TKILEIIFPYD
-508 NSRLISSRS
+508 NSRPVSSRS
-517 VAMVENYVKYFSFG
+517 VALVENYVKYFSFG
-531 KAVNHISQSEF
+531 KALNHISQSEF

-550 PDVVEKKIKEFT
+550 LAVVEEKVNAMT
-562 SEELLS
+562 SDEQLS
-568 LQHLMRMQNL
+568 LQHLMQMQNL
-578 SKFSLE
+578 SKFRLE
-584 SKKGYIDIFYAL
+584 DKKGYIDIFYAL
-596 SSIRLNHSFKSP
+596 SKNPNHSLMSQI
-608 VLEDVLIP
+608 LEDGLIP
-616 LLKDQNELVKSYLK
+616 LLKDQNGLVKSYLK
-630 NKLESGAEYHK
+630 NKLELSTEFHK

-647 ICNSLLYHSKVN
+647 ICNSLLYQLKVN
-659 NFTYVSKEYLE
+659 NFTYFSKNYLE
-670 GILKKNFT
+670 GILKKNFAN
-678 KYVENYKCDASEI
+678 YVENYKCDASEI
-691 LISHKALNRLVLLS
+691 LIPRKALNRLVSLS
-705 VVSYPVFDEDDN
+705 VISYPVFDEDDN
-717 FEYNNND
+717 FDYNNYD
-724 CVIIE
+724 CIIFE
-729 EIINYFKEHKSKNQQ
+729 DIINYFKEHKSKNLQ
-744 AIIDFEKII
+744 AIKDFEII
-753 IPDENPQEAIDE
+753 VVPDEYPQEALDE
-765 LEMNKQEKIENLFGS
+765 LEMDKQEKIENLFGS

-787 KAECFE
+787 KTECFE

>member
-1 MKDSMIVKGCIYLW
+1 MKDSIVVKISIYLW
-15 GLVFYGAAHGEIS
+15 VIVFYGFAHGEITMF
-28 KSLSDKFSGIF
+28 LDDNFTGIF
-39 SMLYTAYSSSELL
+39 TILYTTYAGNDIL
-52 SIFTAV
+52 SLFTVV

-85 IFGIEVLW
+85 ILGIEVLW

-119 LALIVADGVR
+119 FALIVADAVR
-129 WFGNKNDKR
+129 WLFNLNDKP
-138 KPIDAKPFTVDT
+138 KPIDAKSFTIDT
-150 VSPQQIDAVRA
+150 VSPHQIDAVRA
-161 QYADEFMLKF
+161 QYADEFILKF
-171 QAIENDTDSYSVV
+171 QAIDNFDDSYSVV
-184 FYGNWGSGKTVFL
+184 FYGKWGSGKTVFL
-197 RYVETKLRE
+197 RHIEKKLRE
-206 KNQEV
+206 KNQKV

-231 LLTGV
+231 LLTDV
-236 LKQYDSSLAKPIL
+236 LTQYDSSLAKPIL

-277 MSELKDHIIES
+277 MSELKEHIIKS
-288 LSEIKV
+288 LSKIRV

-309 EILAVIG
+309 EILTVIG

-330 VGCDRDYLLERLK
+330 VGCDRDYLLEKLK

-348 QDYLQKIFMA
+348 QDYLQKIFMT

-363 EIYAVAPYYEECRK
+363 EIFVIYPYYEECRK
-377 DIEKMTQ
+377 DIEQMTK
-384 DVFVHNFFEVLYG
+384 DDPVHNFFEVIYG
-397 NKPSIINQV
+397 DKPSIINQV

-419 LVLDWE
+419 LALDWE
-425 FAKKNSIGR
+425 FAKKNSTGR
-434 QLEILFEDYFWIELL
+434 QREILFEDYFWIELL

-457 DKLQNNP
+457 DRLQNTP
-464 SDFFDTRKNPRYK
+464 SDFFDTRRSPRYK

-483 KKKFKEDGL
+483 KKKFQEDGL
-492 KNKIE
+492 KDKIE
-497 TKILEFIFPYD
+497 TKILEIIFPND

-531 KAVNHISQSEF
+531 KALNHISQSEF

-550 PDVVEKKIKEFT
+550 PDVVEQKIKKLT
-562 SEELLS
+562 LKELFS
-568 LQHLMRMQNL
+568 LRHLMQMQDL

-584 SKKGYIDIFYAL
+584 DKKGYIDIFYAL
-596 SSIRLNHSFKSP
+596 SIRLNHSSLSP
-608 VLEDVLIP
+608 ILEDGLIP

-630 NKLESGAEYHK
+630 NKLELSTEYHK
-641 IFVSSS
+641 LFMSSS
-647 ICNSLLYHSKVN
+647 ICNALLYQEKVN
-659 NFTYVSKEYLE
+659 NFTYFSKDYLE
-670 GILKKNFT
+670 GILKKNFA
-678 KYVENYKCDASEI
+678 KFVENYKCDASEI
-691 LISHKALNRLVLLS
+691 LIPHKDLKLLVSLS
-705 VVSYPVFDEDDN
+705 VVSYPVFDEEGN
-717 FEYNNND
+717 FEYNNYD
-724 CVIIE
+724 CVILE
-729 EIINYFKEHKSKNQQ
+729 EIINYFKEHKSNIFQ
-744 AIIDFEKII
+744 AIDDFEKII
-753 IPDENPQEAIDE
+753 VPDEYPQEAFDE
-765 LEMNKQEKIENLFGS
+765 LIMERQEKIDNLFGS

>member
-1 MKDSMIVKGCIYLW
+1 MKNNIVVKISIYLW
-15 GLVFYGAAHGEIS
+15 GLVFYGFAHGEIT
-28 KSLSDKFSGIF
+28 KFLDDNFTGIF
-39 SMLYTAYSSSELL
+39 TILYTTYAGNDFL
-52 SIFTAV
+52 SLFTVV

-85 IFGIEVLW
+85 ILGIEVLW

-103 VGMFPIPLF
+103 VGMYPIPLF

-119 LALIVADGVR
+119 LALIVADAVR
-129 WFGNKNDKR
+129 WLFNRNDKR
-138 KPIDAKPFTVDT
+138 KPIDAEPFTIDT
-150 VSPQQIDAVRA
+150 VSHHQIDAVRA
-161 QYADEFMLKF
+161 QYADEFILKF
-171 QAIENDTDSYSVV
+171 QAVENDADSYSVV
-184 FYGNWGSGKTVFL
+184 FYGNWGLGKTVFL
-197 RYVETKLRE
+197 RYIESKLRE
-206 KNQEV
+206 KHQEV

-236 LKQYDSSLAKPIL
+236 LKQYDSLLAKPIL

-277 MSELKDHIIES
+277 MSELKEHIIES

-330 VGCDRDYLLERLK
+330 VGCDRDYLLEKLK

-348 QDYLQKIFMA
+348 QEYLQKIFMA

-363 EIYAVAPYYEECRK
+363 EIFVIYPYYEECRK
-377 DIEKMTQ
+377 DIEQMTK
-384 DVFVHNFFEVLYG
+384 DDPVHNFFEVLYG
-397 NKPSIINQV
+397 DKPSIINQV

-425 FAKKNSIGR
+425 FAKKNSTGR

-449 KYHNQSDY
+449 KYHSQSDY
-457 DKLQNNP
+457 DRLQNTP
-464 SDFFDTRKNPRYK
+464 SDFFETSKSSRYK
-477 VPMYVL
+477 VPQYVL
-483 KKKFKEDGL
+483 KKKFREDGL
-492 KNKIE
+492 KDKIE
-497 TKILEFIFPYD
+497 TKILEIIFPYG

-531 KAVNHISQSEF
+531 KALNHISQSEF

-550 PDVVEKKIKEFT
+550 PEVVEKKIQEMTKG
-562 SEELLS
+562 ELFS
-568 LQHLMRMQNL
+568 LRHLMQMQNL

-584 SKKGYIDIFYAL
+584 DKKGYIDIFYAL
-596 SSIRLNHSFKSP
+596 SIRLNLSLMSP
-608 VLEDVLIP
+608 ILEDGLIP
-616 LLKDQNELVKSYLK
+616 LLKDQNEIVKGYLK
-630 NKLESGAEYHK
+630 SKLELGTKYHK

-647 ICNSLLYHSKVN
+647 ICNSLLHHLKEN
-659 NFTYVSKEYLE
+659 NFTYFPKDYLE
-670 GILKKNFT
+670 GILKKDFT

-691 LISHKALNRLVLLS
+691 LIPHKDLKLLVSLS
-705 VVSYPVFDEDDN
+705 VVSSPVYDQDDKYV
-717 FEYNNND
+717 YNNYD
-724 CVIIE
+724 CIIIE
-729 EIINYFKEHKSKNQQ
+729 EIINYFKKHKSKNLQ
-744 AIIDFEKII
+744 AIKDFEKII
-753 IPDENPQEAIDE
+753 IPDEYPQNAIDE
-765 LEMNKQEKIENLFGS
+765 LEMDKQEEIEGLFGS
-780 TKNYERF
+780 SKNYERF
-787 KAECFE
+787 KTECFE

>member
-1 MKDSMIVKGCIYLW
+1 MKDSIIIKSCIYLW
-15 GLVFYGAAHGEIS
+15 GLVIYGTVHSEIS
-28 KSLSDKFSGIF
+28 KSLNDKFSGLF
-39 SMLYTAYSSSELL
+39 SMLYTAYSSYELL
-52 SIFTAV
+52 STFTAV

-103 VGMFPIPLF
+103 VGMFPISLF
-112 HYGAILI
+112 HYGVILI
-119 LALIVADGVR
+119 FALIVADAVR
-129 WFGNKNDKR
+129 WLSNQYDKR
-138 KPIDAKPFTVDT
+138 KPIDAEPFTIDT
-150 VSPQQIDAVRA
+150 ISHHQIDTVRA

-197 RYVETKLRE
+197 RYIETKLRE
-206 KNQEV
+206 KHQEV

-303 DRMDAD
+303 DRMDAE

-330 VGCDRDYLLERLK
+330 VGCDRDYLLEKLK
-343 EKNIE
+343 EKNID

-406 LGNVRQAKRFARE
+406 LGNIRQAKRFARE

-425 FAKKNSIGR
+425 FAKKNSTGR

-449 KYHNQSDY
+449 KYHNQSIY
-457 DKLQNNP
+457 MELQNNP
-464 SDFFDTRKNPRYK
+464 SKFFDTMKNPRHK

-483 KKKFKEDGL
+483 KKL
-492 KNKIE
+492 QKNQVKDKIE
-497 TKILEFIFPYD
+497 TKILENVFPYD
-508 NSRLISSRS
+508 NSRPVSSRS
-517 VAMVENYVKYFSFG
+517 AAMVENYVKYFSFG

-550 PDVVEKKIKEFT
+550 PAVVEEKVNAMT
-562 SEELLS
+562 SDEQLS
-568 LQHLMRMQNL
+568 LQHLMQMQNL
-578 SKFSLE
+578 SKFRLE
-584 SKKGYIDIFYAL
+584 DKKGYIDIFYAL
-596 SSIRLNHSFKSP
+596 SKSPNHSLMSQI
-608 VLEDVLIP
+608 VEDGLIP
-616 LLKDQNELVKSYLK
+616 LLKDSDEKVKSHLLNRLNVSTGYGNIL
-630 NKLESGAEYHK
+630 
-641 IFVSSS
+641 VSSS

-659 NFTYVSKEYLE
+659 DFTCFPEEDLKK
-670 GILKKNFT
+670 IMKKNFVN
-678 KYVENYKCDASEI
+678 YVENNKCDASEI
-691 LISHKALNRLVLLS
+691 LIKRKAVNRLVLLS
-705 VVSYPVFDEDDN
+705 VVSYPVFDEEGN
-717 FEYNNND
+717 FEYNNYD
-724 CVIIE
+724 CIIIE
-729 EIINYFKEHKSKNQQ
+729 EIINYFKEHKSKNLQ
-744 AIIDFEKII
+744 AIKDFEII
-753 IPDENPQEAIDE
+753 VVPDEYPQEAFDE
-765 LEMNKQEKIENLFGS
+765 LNIEKQEEIESLFGS
-780 TKNYERF
+780 TKNYKKF

>member
-1 MKDSMIVKGCIYLW
+1 MKDSIIVKGCIYLW
-15 GLVFYGAAHGEIS
+15 GLLFYGAAHGEIS
-28 KSLSDKFSGIF
+28 KTLSDKFSGIF

-363 EIYAVAPYYEECRK
+363 EIYAVTPYYEECRK

-425 FAKKNSIGR
+425 FAKKNSTGR

-497 TKILEFIFPYD
+497 TKILEIIFPYD
-508 NSRLISSRS
+508 NSRPVSSRS

-550 PDVVEKKIKEFT
+550 PDEVETEIKEMT
-562 SEELLS
+562 LKKLLS
-568 LQHLMRMQNL
+568 LQQLMRMQNL
-578 SKFSLE
+578 TKFSLE
-584 SKKGYIDIFYAL
+584 SKKGYIDIIYAL

>member
-1 MKDSMIVKGCIYLW
+1 MKDSIIVKGCIYLW
-15 GLVFYGAAHGEIS
+15 GLVFYGVAHGEIS
-28 KSLSDKFSGIF
+28 KSLSDRFSGIF

-52 SIFTAV
+52 STFTAV

-103 VGMFPIPLF
+103 IGMFPISLF

-129 WFGNKNDKR
+129 WFDNKKDKC
-138 KPIDAKPFTVDT
+138 KPIDAEPFTVDT
-150 VSPQQIDAVRA
+150 VSPFQIDAVRA

-197 RYVETKLRE
+197 RYIETKLRE
-206 KNQEV
+206 KHQEV

-425 FAKKNSIGR
+425 FAKKNSTGR
-434 QLEILFEDYFWIELL
+434 QLEILFEEYFWLELL

-457 DKLQNNP
+457 DRLQNTP
-464 SDFFDTRKNPRYK
+464 SDFFDTRKSPRYK

-483 KKKFKEDGL
+483 KKKFQEDGL
-492 KNKIE
+492 KDKIE
-497 TKILEFIFPYD
+497 TKILEIIFPYD
-508 NSRLISSRS
+508 NFRFISSRS

-531 KAVNHISQSEF
+531 KALNHISQSEF

-550 PDVVEKKIKEFT
+550 PGVVEKKIKEFT

-568 LQHLMRMQNL
+568 LQRLMRMQNF

-584 SKKGYIDIFYAL
+584 SKKGYIDIICAL
-596 SSIRLNHSFKSP
+596 SICVNHSFISP
-608 VLEDVLIP
+608 ILEDGLIP

-630 NKLESGAEYHK
+630 NKLEPGAEYHN

-691 LISHKALNRLVLLS
+691 LISRKALNRLVLLS

>member
-1 MKDSMIVKGCIYLW
+1 MKDCIIVKGCMYLW
-15 GLVFYGAAHGEIS
+15 GLVFYGIAHGEIS
-28 KSLSDKFSGIF
+28 KSLSDKFSGTF

-52 SIFTAV
+52 SAFTAV

-69 RKYEDHH
+69 RRYEDHH

-93 LIPYDWQTPT
+93 LIPYDWKTPT
-103 VGMFPIPLF
+103 VVMFPISLF

-119 LALIVADGVR
+119 FALIVADAVR
-129 WFGNKNDKR
+129 WLSNKYDKR
-138 KPIDAKPFTVDT
+138 KPIDAESFTIDT
-150 VSPQQIDAVRA
+150 ISHHQIDAVRA
-161 QYADEFMLKF
+161 QYADEFWLKF
-171 QAIENDTDSYSVV
+171 QAIENDADSYSVV

-197 RYVETKLRE
+197 RYIETKLRE
-206 KNQEV
+206 KHQEV

-261 KIVEYIINL
+261 KIIEYIINL

-277 MSELKDHIIES
+277 MSELKEHIIES
-288 LSEIKV
+288 LSENKV
-294 PIYILIDDL
+294 TIYILIDDL

-309 EILAVIG
+309 EILTVIG

-330 VGCDRDYLLERLK
+330 VGCDRDYLLEKLK

-363 EIYAVAPYYEECRK
+363 EIYPVAPYYEECRK

-406 LGNVRQAKRFARE
+406 LGNIRQAKRFARE

-425 FAKKNSIGR
+425 FAKKNSTGR

-449 KYHNQSDY
+449 KYHNQSVY
-457 DKLQNNP
+457 MELQNNP
-464 SDFFDTRKNPRYK
+464 SKFFDTKKNPRHK

-483 KKKFKEDGL
+483 KKFQENQVKD
-492 KNKIE
+492 KIE
-497 TKILEFIFPYD
+497 TKILEIIFPYD
-508 NSRLISSRS
+508 NSRPVSSRS
-517 VAMVENYVKYFSFG
+517 VAIVENYVKYFSFG
-531 KAVNHISQSEF
+531 KALNHISQSEF

-550 PDVVEKKIKEFT
+550 PDVVEQKIKELT
-562 SEELLS
+562 LMELFS
-568 LQHLMRMQNL
+568 LRHLMQMQDL

-584 SKKGYIDIFYAL
+584 DKKGYIDIFYAL
-596 SSIRLNHSFKSP
+596 SIRLDYSSLSP
-608 VLEDVLIP
+608 ILENGLIP
-616 LLKDQNELVKSYLK
+616 LLKDQNES
-630 NKLESGAEYHK
+630 
-641 IFVSSS
+641 
-647 ICNSLLYHSKVN
+647 
-659 NFTYVSKEYLE
+659 
-670 GILKKNFT
+670 
-678 KYVENYKCDASEI
+678 
-691 LISHKALNRLVLLS
+691 
-705 VVSYPVFDEDDN
+705 
-717 FEYNNND
+717 
-724 CVIIE
+724 VIISL
-729 EIINYFKEHKSKNQQ
+729 K
-744 AIIDFEKII
+744 
-753 IPDENPQEAIDE
+753 
-765 LEMNKQEKIENLFGS
+765 
-780 TKNYERF
+780 
-787 KAECFE
+787 

>member
-1 MKDSMIVKGCIYLW
+1 MKDSIIIKSCIYLW
-15 GLVFYGAAHGEIS
+15 GLVIYGTVHGEIS
-28 KSLSDKFSGIF
+28 KSLNDKFSGLF
-39 SMLYTAYSSSELL
+39 SMLYTAYSSCELL
-52 SIFTAV
+52 STFTAV

-103 VGMFPIPLF
+103 VGMLPISLF
-112 HYGAILI
+112 HYGAILVF
-119 LALIVADGVR
+119 ALIVADAVR
-129 WFGNKNDKR
+129 WLSNQYDKC
-138 KPIDAKPFTVDT
+138 KPIDAEPFTIDT
-150 VSPQQIDAVRA
+150 ISHHQIDAVRA

-197 RYVETKLRE
+197 RYIETKLRE
-206 KNQEV
+206 KHQEV

-270 FSSQEDS
+270 FSSQEDN

-330 VGCDRDYLLERLK
+330 VGCDRDYLLEKLK
-343 EKNIE
+343 EKNID

-397 NKPSIINQV
+397 DKPSIINQV

-425 FAKKNSIGR
+425 FAKKNSTGR

-449 KYHNQSDY
+449 KYHNQSVY
-457 DKLQNNP
+457 MELQNNP
-464 SDFFDTRKNPRYK
+464 SKFFDTKKNPRHK

-483 KKKFKEDGL
+483 KKFQENQVKD
-492 KNKIE
+492 KIE
-497 TKILEFIFPYD
+497 TKILEIIFPYD
-508 NSRLISSRS
+508 NSRPVSSRS
-517 VAMVENYVKYFSFG
+517 VALVENYVKYFSFG
-531 KAVNHISQSEF
+531 KALNHISQSEF

-550 PDVVEKKIKEFT
+550 LAVVEEKVNAMT
-562 SEELLS
+562 SDEQLS
-568 LQHLMRMQNL
+568 LQHLMQMQNL
-578 SKFSLE
+578 SKFRLE
-584 SKKGYIDIFYAL
+584 DKKGYIDIFYAL
-596 SSIRLNHSFKSP
+596 SKNPNHSLMSQI
-608 VLEDVLIP
+608 LEDGLIP
-616 LLKDQNELVKSYLK
+616 LLKDQNGLVKSYLK
-630 NKLESGAEYHK
+630 NKLELSTEFHK

-647 ICNSLLYHSKVN
+647 ICNSLLYQLKVN
-659 NFTYVSKEYLE
+659 NFTYFSKNYLE
-670 GILKKNFT
+670 GILKKNFAN
-678 KYVENYKCDASEI
+678 YVENYKCDASEI
-691 LISHKALNRLVLLS
+691 LIPRKALNRLVSLS
-705 VVSYPVFDEDDN
+705 VISYPVFDEDDN
-717 FEYNNND
+717 FDYNNYD
-724 CVIIE
+724 CVIFE
-729 EIINYFKEHKSKNQQ
+729 DIINYFKEHKSKNLQ
-744 AIIDFEKII
+744 AIKDFEII
-753 IPDENPQEAIDE
+753 VVPDEYPQEALDE
-765 LEMNKQEKIENLFGS
+765 LEMDKQEKIENLFGS

-787 KAECFE
+787 KTECFE

>member
-1 MKDSMIVKGCIYLW
+1 MKDSIIIKGCIYLW
-15 GLVFYGAAHGEIS
+15 GVVFYGAVHGEIS
-28 KSLSDKFSGIF
+28 KSLNDKFSGLF
-39 SMLYTAYSSSELL
+39 SMLYTAYSSFELL
-52 SIFTAV
+52 STFTAV

-93 LIPYDWQTPT
+93 LIPYDWQSPT

-112 HYGAILI
+112 HYGAILVF
-119 LALIVADGVR
+119 ALIVADAVR
-129 WFGNKNDKR
+129 WLSNQYDKR
-138 KPIDAKPFTVDT
+138 KPIDAEPFTIDT
-150 VSPQQIDAVRA
+150 ISHHQIDAVRA

-197 RYVETKLRE
+197 RYIETKLRE
-206 KNQEV
+206 KHQEV

-309 EILAVIG
+309 EILTVIG

-330 VGCDRDYLLERLK
+330 VGCDRDYLLEKLK
-343 EKNIE
+343 EKNID

-384 DVFVHNFFEVLYG
+384 DDSVHNFFEVLYG

-425 FAKKNSIGR
+425 FAKKNSTGR

-449 KYHNQSDY
+449 KFHNLSDY

-483 KKKFKEDGL
+483 KKKFQEDGL

-508 NSRLISSRS
+508 NSRLLSSRS

-550 PDVVEKKIKEFT
+550 PDEVETEIKEMT
-562 SEELLS
+562 LNKLLS
-568 LQHLMRMQNL
+568 LQQLMRMQNL
-578 SKFSLE
+578 TKFSLE
-584 SKKGYIDIFYAL
+584 SKKGYIDIMYA
-596 SSIRLNHSFKSP
+596 
-608 VLEDVLIP
+608 
-616 LLKDQNELVKSYLK
+616 
-630 NKLESGAEYHK
+630 
-641 IFVSSS
+641 
-647 ICNSLLYHSKVN
+647 
-659 NFTYVSKEYLE
+659 
-670 GILKKNFT
+670 
-678 KYVENYKCDASEI
+678 
-691 LISHKALNRLVLLS
+691 
-705 VVSYPVFDEDDN
+705 
-717 FEYNNND
+717 
-724 CVIIE
+724 
-729 EIINYFKEHKSKNQQ
+729 
-744 AIIDFEKII
+744 
-753 IPDENPQEAIDE
+753 
-765 LEMNKQEKIENLFGS
+765 
-780 TKNYERF
+780 
-787 KAECFE
+787 

>member
-1 MKDSMIVKGCIYLW
+1 MKDSIIIKGCIYLW
-15 GLVFYGAAHGEIS
+15 GLVFYGASHGEIS

-52 SIFTAV
+52 STFTAV

-119 LALIVADGVR
+119 FALIVADAVR
-129 WFGNKNDKR
+129 WLSNQNDKR
-138 KPIDAKPFTVDT
+138 KPIDAEPFTIDT
-150 VSPQQIDAVRA
+150 ISHHQIDAVRA

-171 QAIENDTDSYSVV
+171 QAVENDADSYSVV

-197 RYVETKLRE
+197 RYIETKLRE
-206 KNQEV
+206 KHQEV

-261 KIVEYIINL
+261 KIIEYIINL

-277 MSELKDHIIES
+277 MSELKEHIIES

-330 VGCDRDYLLERLK
+330 IGCDRDYLLEKLK
-343 EKNIE
+343 EKNID

-397 NKPSIINQV
+397 NKPSVINQV
-406 LGNVRQAKRFARE
+406 LGNIRQAKRFARE

-425 FAKKNSIGR
+425 FAKKNSKGG
-434 QLEILFEDYFWIELL
+434 QVEILFEDYFWIELL
-449 KYHNQSDY
+449 KYHNQSVY
-457 DKLQNNP
+457 MELQNNP
-464 SDFFDTRKNPRYK
+464 SKFFDTKKNPRHK

-483 KKKFKEDGL
+483 KKKIQENQVKD
-492 KNKIE
+492 KIE
-497 TKILEFIFPYD
+497 TKILEIIFPYD
-508 NSRLISSRS
+508 NSRPVSSRS
-517 VAMVENYVKYFSFG
+517 VALVENYVKYFSFG
-531 KAVNHISQSEF
+531 KALNHISQSEF

-550 PDVVEKKIKEFT
+550 PAVVEEKVKAMT
-562 SEELLS
+562 SDEQLS
-568 LQHLMRMQNL
+568 LQYLMQMQNL
-578 SKFSLE
+578 SKFRLE
-584 SKKGYIDIFYAL
+584 VKKGYIDIFYAL
-596 SSIRLNHSFKSP
+596 SKSPNHSLMSQI
-608 VLEDVLIP
+608 VEDGLIP
-616 LLKDQNELVKSYLK
+616 LLKDSDEKVKSHLLNRLNVSTGYSDIL
-630 NKLESGAEYHK
+630 
-641 IFVSSS
+641 VSSS

-659 NFTYVSKEYLE
+659 DFTCFPEEDLKN
-670 GILKKNFT
+670 IMKKNFA
-678 KYVENYKCDASEI
+678 KYVEKNKCDASEI
-691 LISHKALNRLVLLS
+691 LISHKALNRLASLS
-705 VVSYPVFDEDDN
+705 VVCSPVFDEDDN
-717 FEYNNND
+717 FDYNNYD

-729 EIINYFKEHKSKNQQ
+729 DIINYFKEHKSKNLQ
-744 AIIDFEKII
+744 AVNDFETII
-753 IPDENPQEAIDE
+753 VPDEYPQEVIDQ
-765 LEMNKQEKIENLFGS
+765 LEMDKQEKIEGLFGS
-780 TKNYERF
+780 TKNYDRF

>member
-1 MKDSMIVKGCIYLW
+1 MKDSIIVKGCIYLW
-15 GLVFYGAAHGEIS
+15 GLVFYGVAHGEIS
-28 KSLSDKFSGIF
+28 KSLSDRFSGIF
-39 SMLYTAYSSSELL
+39 SMLYTAYSSCELL
-52 SIFTAV
+52 ATFTAV

-103 VGMFPIPLF
+103 VGMLPISLF

-119 LALIVADGVR
+119 FALIVADAVR
-129 WFGNKNDKR
+129 WLSNQYDKR
-138 KPIDAKPFTVDT
+138 KPIDAEPFTIDTISHHQIDT
-150 VSPQQIDAVRA
+150 VHA

-197 RYVETKLRE
+197 RYIETKLRE
-206 KNQEV
+206 KHQEV

-330 VGCDRDYLLERLK
+330 VGCDRDYLLEKLK
-343 EKNIE
+343 EKNID

-363 EIYAVAPYYEECRK
+363 EIYAVAPYYEECCK

-425 FAKKNSIGR
+425 FAKKNSTGR

-457 DKLQNNP
+457 DK
-464 SDFFDTRKNPRYK
+464 
-477 VPMYVL
+477 
-483 KKKFKEDGL
+483 
-492 KNKIE
+492 
-497 TKILEFIFPYD
+497 
-508 NSRLISSRS
+508 
-517 VAMVENYVKYFSFG
+517 
-531 KAVNHISQSEF
+531 
-542 VDLLNRNN
+542 
-550 PDVVEKKIKEFT
+550 
-562 SEELLS
+562 
-568 LQHLMRMQNL
+568 
-578 SKFSLE
+578 
-584 SKKGYIDIFYAL
+584 
-596 SSIRLNHSFKSP
+596 
-608 VLEDVLIP
+608 
-616 LLKDQNELVKSYLK
+616 
-630 NKLESGAEYHK
+630 
-641 IFVSSS
+641 
-647 ICNSLLYHSKVN
+647 
-659 NFTYVSKEYLE
+659 
-670 GILKKNFT
+670 
-678 KYVENYKCDASEI
+678 
-691 LISHKALNRLVLLS
+691 
-705 VVSYPVFDEDDN
+705 
-717 FEYNNND
+717 
-724 CVIIE
+724 
-729 EIINYFKEHKSKNQQ
+729 
-744 AIIDFEKII
+744 
-753 IPDENPQEAIDE
+753 
-765 LEMNKQEKIENLFGS
+765 
-780 TKNYERF
+780 
-787 KAECFE
+787 

>member
-1 MKDSMIVKGCIYLW
+1 MKDSIIVKGCIYLW
-15 GLVFYGAAHGEIS
+15 GLLFYGAAHGEIS
-28 KSLSDKFSGIF
+28 KTLSDKFSGIF

-52 SIFTAV
+52 STFTVV

-103 VGMFPIPLF
+103 VGMLPISLF
-112 HYGAILI
+112 HYGAILVF
-119 LALIVADGVR
+119 ALIVADAVR
-129 WFGNKNDKR
+129 WLSNQYDKR
-138 KPIDAKPFTVDT
+138 KPIDAEPFTIDT
-150 VSPQQIDAVRA
+150 ISHHQIDAVRA

-197 RYVETKLRE
+197 RYIETKLRE
-206 KNQEV
+206 KHQEV

-270 FSSQEDS
+270 FSSQEDN

-330 VGCDRDYLLERLK
+330 VGCDRDYLLEKLK
-343 EKNIE
+343 EKNID

-397 NKPSIINQV
+397 DKPSIINQV

-425 FAKKNSIGR
+425 FAKKNSTGR

-449 KYHNQSDY
+449 KYHNQSVY
-457 DKLQNNP
+457 MELQNNP
-464 SDFFDTRKNPRYK
+464 SKFFYTKKNPRHK

-483 KKKFKEDGL
+483 KKFQENQVKD
-492 KNKIE
+492 KIE
-497 TKILEFIFPYD
+497 TKILEIIFPYD
-508 NSRLISSRS
+508 NSRPVSSRS
-517 VAMVENYVKYFSFG
+517 VALVENYVKYFSFG
-531 KAVNHISQSEF
+531 KALNHISQSEF

-550 PDVVEKKIKEFT
+550 PDVVETKIKELT
-562 SEELLS
+562 LKELFS
-568 LQHLMRMQNL
+568 LQHLMRMQDL

-596 SSIRLNHSFKSP
+596 SIRLNHSFMSP
-608 VLEDVLIP
+608 ILEDGLIP
-616 LLKDQNELVKSYLK
+616 LLKDQNGLVKSYLK
-630 NKLESGAEYHK
+630 NKLELSTEFHK

-647 ICNSLLYHSKVN
+647 ICNSLLYQLKVN
-659 NFTYVSKEYLE
+659 NFTYFSKNYLE
-670 GILKKNFT
+670 GILKKNFAN
-678 KYVENYKCDASEI
+678 YVENYKCDASEI
-691 LISHKALNRLVLLS
+691 LIPRKALNRLVSLS
-705 VVSYPVFDEDDN
+705 VISYPVFDEDDN
-717 FEYNNND
+717 FDYNNYD

-729 EIINYFKEHKSKNQQ
+729 DIINYFKEHKSKNLQ
-744 AIIDFEKII
+744 AVNDFETII
-753 IPDENPQEAIDE
+753 VPDEYPQEVIDQ
-765 LEMNKQEKIENLFGS
+765 LEMDKQEKIEGLFGS
-780 TKNYERF
+780 TKNYDRF

>member
-1 MKDSMIVKGCIYLW
+1 
-15 GLVFYGAAHGEIS
+15 
-28 KSLSDKFSGIF
+28 
-39 SMLYTAYSSSELL
+39 MLYTAYSSCELL
-52 SIFTAV
+52 ATFTAV

-103 VGMFPIPLF
+103 VGMFPISLF

-119 LALIVADGVR
+119 FALIVADAVR
-129 WFGNKNDKR
+129 WLSNQYDKR
-138 KPIDAKPFTVDT
+138 KPIDAEPFTIDT
-150 VSPQQIDAVRA
+150 ISHHQIDAVRA

-184 FYGNWGSGKTVFL
+184 FYGNRGSGKTVFL
-197 RYVETKLRE
+197 RYIETKLKE
-206 KNQEV
+206 KQQEV

-330 VGCDRDYLLERLK
+330 VGCDRDYLLEKLK
-343 EKNIE
+343 EKNID

-363 EIYAVAPYYEECRK
+363 EIYAVAPYYEECCK

-425 FAKKNSIGR
+425 FAKKNSTGR

-483 KKKFKEDGL
+483 KKKFQEDGL

-497 TKILEFIFPYD
+497 TKILEIIFPYD

-517 VAMVENYVKYFSFG
+517 VVLIENYVKYFSFG
-531 KAVNHISQSEF
+531 KALNHISQSEF

-550 PDVVEKKIKEFT
+550 PDFVETKIKKLT
-562 SEELLS
+562 LKELFS
-568 LQHLMRMQNL
+568 LQHLMRMQDL

-596 SSIRLNHSFKSP
+596 SIRLNHSFMSP
-608 VLEDVLIP
+608 IVEDGLIP
-616 LLKDQNELVKSYLK
+616 LLKDQNGLVKSYLK
-630 NKLESGAEYHK
+630 NKLELGTEFHQ

-647 ICNSLLYHSKVN
+647 ICNSLLHHLKVD
-659 NFTYVSKEYLE
+659 NFTYFSKNYLE
-670 GILKKNFT
+670 GILKKNFAN
-678 KYVENYKCDASEI
+678 YVENYKCDASEI
-691 LISHKALNRLVLLS
+691 LIPRKALKLLVSLS
-705 VVSYPVFDEDDN
+705 VVCSPVYDEDDKYIYSN
-717 FEYNNND
+717 YD

-729 EIINYFKEHKSKNQQ
+729 EIISYFKEHKSKNLQ
-744 AIIDFEKII
+744 AINDFEKII
-753 IPDENPQEAIDE
+753 IPDEYPQNAIDE
-765 LEMNKQEKIENLFGS
+765 LEMDKQEEIEGLFGS
-780 TKNYERF
+780 SKNYERF

>member
-1 MKDSMIVKGCIYLW
+1 MKDCIIVKGCMYLW
-15 GLVFYGAAHGEIS
+15 GLVFYGIAHGEIS
-28 KSLSDKFSGIF
+28 KSLSDKFSGTF

-52 SIFTAV
+52 SAFTAV

-69 RKYEDHH
+69 RRYEDHH

-103 VGMFPIPLF
+103 VGMFPISLF

-119 LALIVADGVR
+119 FALIVADAVR
-129 WFGNKNDKR
+129 WLSNQNDKR
-138 KPIDAKPFTVDT
+138 KPIDAEPFTIDT
-150 VSPQQIDAVRA
+150 ISHHQIDAVRA

-171 QAIENDTDSYSVV
+171 QAVENDTDSYSVV

-197 RYVETKLRE
+197 RYIETKLRE
-206 KNQEV
+206 KHQEV

-261 KIVEYIINL
+261 KIIEYIINL

-277 MSELKDHIIES
+277 MSELKEHIIES
-288 LSEIKV
+288 LSENKV
-294 PIYILIDDL
+294 TIYILIDDL

-309 EILAVIG
+309 EILTVIG

-330 VGCDRDYLLERLK
+330 VGCDRDYLLEKLK

-377 DIEKMTQ
+377 DIENMTQ
-384 DVFVHNFFEVLYG
+384 DVFVHNFFEGLYG

-406 LGNVRQAKRFARE
+406 LGNIRQAKRFARE

-425 FAKKNSIGR
+425 FAKKNSTGR

-449 KYHNQSDY
+449 KYHNQSVY
-457 DKLQNNP
+457 MELQNNP
-464 SDFFDTRKNPRYK
+464 SKFFDTKKNPRHK

-483 KKKFKEDGL
+483 KKFQENQVKD
-492 KNKIE
+492 KIE
-497 TKILEFIFPYD
+497 TKILEIIFPYD
-508 NSRLISSRS
+508 NSRPVSSRS
-517 VAMVENYVKYFSFG
+517 VAIVENYVKYFSFG
-531 KAVNHISQSEF
+531 KALNHISQSEF

-550 PDVVEKKIKEFT
+550 PDVVEQKIKELT
-562 SEELLS
+562 LMELFS
-568 LQHLMRMQNL
+568 LRHLMQMQDL

-584 SKKGYIDIFYAL
+584 DKKGYIDIFYAL
-596 SSIRLNHSFKSP
+596 SIRLDYSSLSP
-608 VLEDVLIP
+608 ILENGLIP
-616 LLKDQNELVKSYLK
+616 LLKDQNESAKSYLK
-630 NKLESGAEYHK
+630 NKLELSTEYHK
-641 IFVSSS
+641 LFMSSS
-647 ICNSLLYHSKVN
+647 ICNALLYQEKVN
-659 NFTYVSKEYLE
+659 SFTYFSKDYLE
-670 GILKKNFT
+670 GILKKNFA
-678 KYVENYKCDASEI
+678 KFVENYKCDASEI
-691 LISHKALNRLVLLS
+691 LILRKALNRLVLLS
-705 VVSYPVFDEDDN
+705 VVSYPVFDEEGN
-717 FEYNNND
+717 FEYNNYD
-724 CVIIE
+724 CVILE
-729 EIINYFKEHKSKNQQ
+729 EIINYFKEHKSNNFQ
-744 AIIDFEKII
+744 AIDDFEKII
-753 IPDENPQEAIDE
+753 VPDEYPQEAFDE
-765 LEMNKQEKIENLFGS
+765 LIMKRQDKIEKLFGS

>member
-15 GLVFYGAAHGEIS
+15 GLVIYGTVHGEIS
-28 KSLSDKFSGIF
+28 KTLSDKFSGIF

-52 SIFTAV
+52 STFTVV

-103 VGMFPIPLF
+103 VGMFPISLF
-112 HYGAILI
+112 HYGAILVF
-119 LALIVADGVR
+119 ALIVADAVR
-129 WFGNKNDKR
+129 WLSNQYDKR
-138 KPIDAKPFTVDT
+138 KPIDAEPFTIDT
-150 VSPQQIDAVRA
+150 ISHHQIDAVRA

-197 RYVETKLRE
+197 RYIETKLRE
-206 KNQEV
+206 KHQEV

-270 FSSQEDS
+270 FSSQEDN

-330 VGCDRDYLLERLK
+330 VGCDRDYLLEKLK
-343 EKNIE
+343 EKNID

-397 NKPSIINQV
+397 DKPSIINQV

-425 FAKKNSIGR
+425 FAKKNSTGR

-449 KYHNQSDY
+449 KYHNQSVY
-457 DKLQNNP
+457 MELQNNP
-464 SDFFDTRKNPRYK
+464 SKFFYTKKNPRHK

-483 KKKFKEDGL
+483 KKFQENQVKD
-492 KNKIE
+492 KIE
-497 TKILEFIFPYD
+497 TKILEIIFPYD
-508 NSRLISSRS
+508 NSRPVSSRS
-517 VAMVENYVKYFSFG
+517 VALVENYVKYFSFG
-531 KAVNHISQSEF
+531 KALNHISQSEF

-550 PDVVEKKIKEFT
+550 LAVVEEKVNAMT
-562 SEELLS
+562 SDEQLS
-568 LQHLMRMQNL
+568 LQHLMQMQNL
-578 SKFSLE
+578 SKFRLE
-584 SKKGYIDIFYAL
+584 DKKGYIDIFYAL
-596 SSIRLNHSFKSP
+596 SKNPNHSLMSQI
-608 VLEDVLIP
+608 LEDGLIP
-616 LLKDQNELVKSYLK
+616 LLKDQNGLVKSYLK
-630 NKLESGAEYHK
+630 NKLELSTEFHK

-647 ICNSLLYHSKVN
+647 ICNSLLYQLKVN
-659 NFTYVSKEYLE
+659 NFTYFSKNYLE
-670 GILKKNFT
+670 GILKKNFAN
-678 KYVENYKCDASEI
+678 YVENYKCDASEI
-691 LISHKALNRLVLLS
+691 LIPRKALNRLVSLS
-705 VVSYPVFDEDDN
+705 VISYPVFDEDDN
-717 FEYNNND
+717 FDYNNYD
-724 CVIIE
+724 CVIFE
-729 EIINYFKEHKSKNQQ
+729 DIINYFKEHKSKNLQ
-744 AIIDFEKII
+744 AIKDFEII
-753 IPDENPQEAIDE
+753 VVPDEYPQEALDE
-765 LEMNKQEKIENLFGS
+765 LEMDKQEKIENLFGS

-787 KAECFE
+787 KTECFE

>member
-1 MKDSMIVKGCIYLW
+1 MKDSIIVKGCMYLW
-15 GLVFYGAAHGEIS
+15 GLVFYGIAHGEIS
-28 KSLSDKFSGIF
+28 KSLSDQFSGIF

-52 SIFTAV
+52 SAFTAV

-69 RKYEDHH
+69 RRYEDHH

-119 LALIVADGVR
+119 FALIVADAVR
-129 WFGNKNDKR
+129 WLSNQNDKR
-138 KPIDAKPFTVDT
+138 KPIDAEPFTIDT
-150 VSPQQIDAVRA
+150 ISHHQIDAVRA

-171 QAIENDTDSYSVV
+171 QAVENDADSYSVV

-197 RYVETKLRE
+197 RYIETKLRE
-206 KNQEV
+206 KHQEV

-270 FSSQEDS
+270 FSSQEDN

-330 VGCDRDYLLERLK
+330 IGCDRDYLLEKLK
-343 EKNIE
+343 EKNID

-397 NKPSIINQV
+397 DKPSIINQV

-425 FAKKNSIGR
+425 FAKKNSTGR

-449 KYHNQSDY
+449 KYHNQSVY
-457 DKLQNNP
+457 MELQNNP
-464 SDFFDTRKNPRYK
+464 SKFFDTKKNPRHK

-483 KKKFKEDGL
+483 KKFQENQVKD
-492 KNKIE
+492 KIE
-497 TKILEFIFPYD
+497 TKILEIIFPYD
-508 NSRLISSRS
+508 NSRPVSSRS
-517 VAMVENYVKYFSFG
+517 VALVENYVKYFSFG
-531 KAVNHISQSEF
+531 KALNHISQSEF

-550 PDVVEKKIKEFT
+550 LAVVEEKVNAMT
-562 SEELLS
+562 SDEQLS
-568 LQHLMRMQNL
+568 LQHLMQMQNL
-578 SKFSLE
+578 SKFRLE
-584 SKKGYIDIFYAL
+584 DKKGYIDIFYAL
-596 SSIRLNHSFKSP
+596 SKSPNHSLMSQI
-608 VLEDVLIP
+608 VEDGLIP
-616 LLKDQNELVKSYLK
+616 LLKDSDEKVKSHLLNRLNVSTGYSDIL
-630 NKLESGAEYHK
+630 
-641 IFVSSS
+641 VSSS

-659 NFTYVSKEYLE
+659 DFTCFPEEDLKN
-670 GILKKNFT
+670 IMKKNFA
-678 KYVENYKCDASEI
+678 KYVEKNKCDASEI
-691 LISHKALNRLVLLS
+691 LISHKALNRLASLS
-705 VVSYPVFDEDDN
+705 VVCSPVFDEDDN
-717 FEYNNND
+717 FDYNNYD

-729 EIINYFKEHKSKNQQ
+729 DIINYFKEHKSKNLQ
-744 AIIDFEKII
+744 AVNDFETII
-753 IPDENPQEAIDE
+753 VPDEYPQEVIDQ
-765 LEMNKQEKIENLFGS
+765 LEMDKQEKIEGLFGS
-780 TKNYERF
+780 TKNYDRF

>member
-1 MKDSMIVKGCIYLW
+1 MKDSIVVKISIYFW
-15 GLVFYGAAHGEIS
+15 VIVFYGFAHGEIT
-28 KSLSDKFSGIF
+28 KFLDDNFSGIF
-39 SMLYTAYSSSELL
+39 TILYTTYAGNDIL
-52 SIFTAV
+52 SLFTVV

-76 FSWNKLCLE
+76 FSWNKLWLE

-119 LALIVADGVR
+119 FALIVADAVR
-129 WFGNKNDKR
+129 WLFNRNDKP
-138 KPIDAKPFTVDT
+138 KLIDAKPFTIDT
-150 VSPQQIDAVRA
+150 VSPHQIDAVRA

-171 QAIENDTDSYSVV
+171 QAIDNFDDSYSVV
-184 FYGNWGSGKTVFL
+184 FYGKWGSGKTVFL
-197 RYVETKLRE
+197 RHIETKLRE
-206 KNQEV
+206 KNQKV

-231 LLTGV
+231 LLTDV
-236 LKQYDSSLAKPIL
+236 LSQYDSSLAKPIL

-277 MSELKDHIIES
+277 MSELKDHIIKS
-288 LSEIKV
+288 LSKSRV

-309 EILAVIG
+309 EILTVIG

-330 VGCDRDYLLERLK
+330 VGCDRDYLLEKLK

-363 EIYAVAPYYEECRK
+363 EIFVIYPYYEECRK
-377 DIEKMTQ
+377 DIEQMTK
-384 DVFVHNFFEVLYG
+384 DDPVHNFFEVLYG
-397 NKPSIINQV
+397 DKPSIINQV

-419 LVLDWE
+419 LALDWE
-425 FAKKNSIGR
+425 FAKKNSTGR
-434 QLEILFEDYFWIELL
+434 QREILFEDYFWIELL

-457 DKLQNNP
+457 DRLQNTP
-464 SDFFDTRKNPRYK
+464 SDFFDTRKSPRYK

-483 KKKFKEDGL
+483 KKKFQEDDL
-492 KNKIE
+492 KDKIE
-497 TKILEFIFPYD
+497 TKILEIIFPYD
-508 NSRLISSRS
+508 NSRLVSSRS

-531 KAVNHISQSEF
+531 KALNHISQSEF

-550 PDVVEKKIKEFT
+550 PDVVEQKIKELT
-562 SEELLS
+562 LKELFS
-568 LQHLMRMQNL
+568 LRHLMQMQDL
-578 SKFSLE
+578 SRFSLE
-584 SKKGYIDIFYAL
+584 DKKGYIDIFYAL
-596 SSIRLNHSFKSP
+596 SIRLNHSSLSP
-608 VLEDVLIP
+608 ILENGLIP
-616 LLKDQNELVKSYLK
+616 LLKNQDELVKSYLK
-630 NKLESGAEYHK
+630 NKLELSTEYHK
-641 IFVSSS
+641 LFMSSS
-647 ICNSLLYHSKVN
+647 ICNALLYQKKVN
-659 NFTYVSKEYLE
+659 NFTYFSKDYLE
-670 GILKKNFT
+670 GILKKNFAEF
-678 KYVENYKCDASEI
+678 VENYKCDASEI
-691 LISHKALNRLVLLS
+691 LISRKALNRLVSLS
-705 VVSYPVFDEDDN
+705 VVSYPVFDEEGN
-717 FEYNNND
+717 FEYNNYD
-724 CVIIE
+724 CVIFE
-729 EIINYFKEHKSKNQQ
+729 EIINYFKEHKSNNFQ
-744 AIIDFEKII
+744 AIDDFEKII
-753 IPDENPQEAIDE
+753 VPDEYPQEAFDE
-765 LEMNKQEKIENLFGS
+765 LIMERQDKIENLFGS